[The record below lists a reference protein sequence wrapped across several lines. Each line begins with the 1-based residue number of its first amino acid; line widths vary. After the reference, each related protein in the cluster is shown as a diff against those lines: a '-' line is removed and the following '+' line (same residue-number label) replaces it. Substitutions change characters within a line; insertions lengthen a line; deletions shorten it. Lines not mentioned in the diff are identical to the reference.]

1 MKNII
6 TIQHT
11 QSVHHTNG
19 MVGAWTDWELTELGR
34 KQAFNI
40 SNALKNELIENDYV
54 VYSSDLQRAIQTAEP
69 LLQHTKSKLIIRK
82 ELREIDEGEATG
94 KSREWYNLNKAVN
107 IFGTYYSDY
116 RAFPGSES
124 YRDLWN
130 RIEPFIKEMI
140 DSEHENIM
148 IVSHGITLHLLFS
161 MWIGLEF
168 EQLTKFG
175 TWGMAGG
182 VSKLLLT
189 DNGRREIQYLNNLSF
204 QLHKQSYL

>member
-40 SNALKNELIENDYV
+40 SNELKNELIENDYV

-82 ELREIDEGEATG
+82 DSDNIASKEPVKTQFFTEMRNVIYDFNNNIKVYDTID
-94 KSREWYNLNKAVN
+94 L
-107 IFGTYYSDY
+107 
-116 RAFPGSES
+116 
-124 YRDLWN
+124 
-130 RIEPFIKEMI
+130 
-140 DSEHENIM
+140 
-148 IVSHGITLHLLFS
+148 
-161 MWIGLEF
+161 
-168 EQLTKFG
+168 
-175 TWGMAGG
+175 
-182 VSKLLLT
+182 
-189 DNGRREIQYLNNLSF
+189 YLA
-204 QLHKQSYL
+204 KRP

>member
-1 MKNII
+1 
-6 TIQHT
+6 
-11 QSVHHTNG
+11 
-19 MVGAWTDWELTELGR
+19 LTELRR

-40 SNALKNELIENDYV
+40 GIALKNELIEKDYV
-54 VYSSDLQRAIQTAEP
+54 AYSSDLQRAIQTAEP
-69 LLQHTKSKLIIRK
+69 LFQHMKSKLIIRK
-82 ELREIDEGEATG
+82 ELREINKGETTG
-94 KSREWYNLNKAVN
+94 KSREWYNLNKAEN
-107 IFGTYYSDY
+107 TYGTNYSDY
-116 RAFPGSES
+116 RAFPGPES

-140 DSEHENIM
+140 DSEHENLV

-182 VSKLLLT
+182 VSKLLLN
-189 DNGRREIQYLNNLSF
+189 DNGRREIQYLNNLSL
-204 QLHKQSYL
+204 QSHK

>member
-19 MVGAWTDWELTELGR
+19 MVGAWTDWDLTELGR

-40 SNALKNELIENDYV
+40 SNALKNELMEKDYV
-54 VYSSDLQRAIQTAEP
+54 VYSSDLKRAIQTAEP
-69 LLQHTKSKLIIRK
+69 LFQPTKSKLIIRK
-82 ELREIDEGEATG
+82 ELREINEGEATG
-94 KSREWYNLNKAVN
+94 KSREWYNLNKAEN
-107 IFGTYYSDY
+107 TYGTYYSDY
-116 RAFPGSES
+116 RAFHGSES

-130 RIEPFIKEMI
+130 RIEPFMMEMI
-140 DSEHENIM
+140 DSQHENIM
-148 IVSHGITLHLLFS
+148 IVSHGITLHLFFS
-161 MWIGLEF
+161 MWIGLKF
-168 EQLTKFG
+168 EQLPCFG

-182 VSKLLLT
+182 VSKLLLN

-204 QLHKQSYL
+204 QSQ